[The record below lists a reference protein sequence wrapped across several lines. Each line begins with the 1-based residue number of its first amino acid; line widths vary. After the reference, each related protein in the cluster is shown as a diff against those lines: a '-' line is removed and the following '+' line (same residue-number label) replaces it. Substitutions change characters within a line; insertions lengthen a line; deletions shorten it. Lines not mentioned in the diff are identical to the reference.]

1 MSRPAMQQPLDPSEL
16 TAHIGFWMRRVSNAV
31 SHSFA
36 RKLDS
41 SGVTVAEWAVL
52 REMYGGS
59 ETTSPSRIA
68 ELTGLSRGAVSKLI
82 ERLLRKA
89 LVTRRGSSGDRRF
102 QEIQL
107 TRAALALVPKL
118 AGLADE
124 NDEQF
129 FRVLSR
135 PERKRMLEMLMRM
148 AEHHQLKLMPIE

>member
-1 MSRPAMQQPLDPSEL
+1 MSRSAALLASEPSRL
-16 TAHIGFWMRRVSNAV
+16 TAHIGFWMRKVSNAV

-82 ERLLRKA
+82 ERLLRKG
-89 LVTRRGSSGDRRF
+89 LVTRRESSGDRRF

-107 TRAALALVPKL
+107 TRSALVLVPKL

-129 FRVLSR
+129 FRVLSKS
-135 PERKRMLEMLMRM
+135 ERKLMLDLLMRM
-148 AEHHQLKLMPIE
+148 AEHHQLKQMPIE